1 MDRIFLPEKS
11 RKQVLVRYHH
21 HLCHPR
27 RDRIYN
33 TMIATLYCDKMEK
46 DVTDLIKAT
55 MTPWDSVC
63 IDLIGPYIVTDRLGN
78 YKKLNVTIFVD
89 TATG

>member
-1 MDRIFLPEKS
+1 
-11 RKQVLVRYHH
+11 
-21 HLCHPR
+21 
-27 RDRIYN
+27 
-33 TMIATLYCDKMEK
+33 MEK